1 MFHMQSAFSIS
12 KLYDLAQNAY
22 HDPVVFLLLINLIRY
37 QCDQSSLFCIQ
48 FDRIEYSLINN
59 LCIEWPADIIRYSHF
74 VSPSY
79 TLFGVFTGNHD
90 NRNIFD
96 PVIFVHI
103 MQNLKSIHSRHY
115 NIQKNQRYLSSILL
129 QKPQT
134 VFSVFCFNDL
144 IIFFQNRRKDL
155 TVHLRIIYDQDQLL
169 CPLCLFFQMNRS
181 IRIN

>member
-1 MFHMQSAFSIS
+1 MKSRSYCDQILIRPGQMILVSFLYQTFQEHTGQFVDMFHMQSTFTIS
-12 KLYDLAQNAY
+12 KLYDLTQNTY

-90 NRNIFD
+90 NRNILD

-103 MQNLKSIHSRHY
+103 M
-115 NIQKNQRYLSSILL
+115 
-129 QKPQT
+129 
-134 VFSVFCFNDL
+134 
-144 IIFFQNRRKDL
+144 
-155 TVHLRIIYDQDQLL
+155 
-169 CPLCLFFQMNRS
+169 
-181 IRIN
+181 